1 MSGAAC
7 FATVLVTSVMATTI
21 DSASSSQFNSWC
33 EQSAPLHERRVFDA
47 LSSSEYID
55 WTQVKLLDTH
65 ARLDYTAT
73 VENDNSKVVCDVLLE
88 YQYAEKVIALPT
100 TFSISEQNQLV
111 LSDRE
116 HIEDVVFEFIVKLMV

>member
-21 DSASSSQFNSWC
+21 DSSSSSQFNSWC

-55 WTQVKLLDTH
+55 WTQVKLIDTH

-73 VENDNSKVVCDVLLE
+73 VESDNPQVVCDVLIE
-88 YQYAEKVIALPT
+88 YKYAEKVIALPT
-100 TFSISEQNQLV
+100 TFSISEPNQLV
-111 LSDRE
+111 LSDRK
-116 HIEDVVFEFIVKLMV
+116 HIEDVVFEFIVKLME